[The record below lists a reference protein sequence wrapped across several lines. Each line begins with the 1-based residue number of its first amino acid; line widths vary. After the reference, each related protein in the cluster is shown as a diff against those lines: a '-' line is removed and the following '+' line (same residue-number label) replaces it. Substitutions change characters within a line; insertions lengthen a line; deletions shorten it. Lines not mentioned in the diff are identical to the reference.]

1 MSLDFSYTHVEK
13 NLVLFEVDIFHC
25 VDTNYSKRMNL
36 SELAMFRFNF
46 WHKPFFSHH
55 AAAVAAAQAGGS
67 AMENSTFV
75 PNPLTSPALM
85 VLASTA
91 ENHEGQ
97 RVSFP
102 NQSSGD
108 KEISSPY
115 TTPFTMYRPGEP
127 YPAPLYAPV
136 PPFVRANME
145 RGMPFMNPGTSSAFR
160 PVSASD
166 TESYH
171 SAFSPAKK
179 PKHDDNS
186 THSPGNGDIDTNDIA
201 MDYSTGHKKDD
212 RPSSISSAGNSESF
226 SDAERCTPDSEG
238 RSLRSK

>member
-1 MSLDFSYTHVEK
+1 
-13 NLVLFEVDIFHC
+13 
-25 VDTNYSKRMNL
+25 MNL

-55 AAAVAAAQAGGS
+55 AAAIAAAQASGS
-67 AMENSTFV
+67 GMENSTFV

-91 ENHEGQ
+91 ENHEGA
-97 RVSFP
+97 RMPFP
-102 NQSSGD
+102 NQNAGD

-145 RGMPFMNPGTSSAFR
+145 RGMPFMSPGTSSAFR
-160 PVSASD
+160 PVSTSD
-166 TESYH
+166 TDSYH

-179 PKHDDNS
+179 PKHDDNGF
-186 THSPGNGDIDTNDIA
+186 SPKHQESESGEMA
-201 MDYSTGHKKDD
+201 MDYTTGHKGIKDE
-212 RPSSISSAGNSESF
+212 RPSSINSVAN
-226 SDAERCTPDSEG
+226 SDNYSDQERGTPDSEG
-238 RSLRSK
+238 RSLRSKSFFSFNIIIRLPQDFPFYLHKKYK

>member
-1 MSLDFSYTHVEK
+1 
-13 NLVLFEVDIFHC
+13 
-25 VDTNYSKRMNL
+25 
-36 SELAMFRFNF
+36 MFRFNF

-55 AAAVAAAQAGGS
+55 AAAVAAAAQAGGS

-91 ENHEGQ
+91 ENHEGA
-97 RVSFP
+97 RVPFP
-102 NQSSGD
+102 NQSSSD

-115 TTPFTMYRPGEP
+115 SAPFTMYRPGEP

-145 RGMPFMNPGTSSAFR
+145 RGMPFMSPGTSSAFR

-179 PKHDDNS
+179 PKHDDPNS
-186 THSPGNGDIDTNDIA
+186 HSPSNQDNESRDMA
-201 MDYSTGHKKDD
+201 MDYSTGHKKDE
-212 RPSSISSAGNSESF
+212 RPSSISSTGNSDNF
-226 SDAERCTPDSEG
+226 SDAERGTPDSEG
-238 RSLRSK
+238 RSLRSKCILLFRNYHDCFELYM

>member
-1 MSLDFSYTHVEK
+1 
-13 NLVLFEVDIFHC
+13 
-25 VDTNYSKRMNL
+25 MNL